1 MIREWNA
8 ENKREREL
16 MKQQR
21 EEIQRKKTI
30 TDRAAAE
37 VAKMKKDVKIHI
49 NSLAERKYNDFRRTY
64 SSGIAIVGIYAF
76 LVTFFYALHSERC
89 ISDLGAFCGTLWEGV
104 HLYAETLKTLATSL
118 SDVSTGI
125 PQEII
130 AFVVHW
136 LLFAVVVLL
145 GAAIPLAALFFGGKW
160 VVKVYRHYCFDELSV
175 LVALVSIAI
184 LVFFADIMPING
196 VLIFVISHVLYI
208 AVRWYLPKNALE

>member
-1 MIREWNA
+1 
-8 ENKREREL
+8 

-21 EEIQRKKTI
+21 EEIQREKTI
-30 TDRAAAE
+30 ADRAAAE
-37 VAKMKKDVKIHI
+37 AAKMKKDVKIHI

-76 LVTFFYALHSERC
+76 MVTFFYAWHSERC
-89 ISDLGAFCGTLWEGV
+89 ISDLQAFCGTLWKGV
-104 HLYAETLKTLATSL
+104 LLYAETLKTLATSL

-208 AVRWYLPKNALE
+208 AVRWYIAEKGSRISY